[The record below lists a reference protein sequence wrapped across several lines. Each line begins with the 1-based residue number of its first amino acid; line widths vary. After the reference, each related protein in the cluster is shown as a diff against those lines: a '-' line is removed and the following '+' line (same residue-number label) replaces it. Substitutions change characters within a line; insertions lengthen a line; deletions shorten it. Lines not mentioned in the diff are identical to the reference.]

1 MSTQSAWARKWFYYF
16 PRSLFLSHPIF
27 RFQALNITTVI
38 FCHFLSP
45 FSCLTFII
53 SFNSH
58 ILRSRFYWWQKEVN
72 PLDMPQAPARIPLM
86 VWEIRPHYM
95 VMTLA
100 GRGASRRVSAFWIW
114 GGLCHW
120 ELPSGQDRGSK
131 CLFSGCR
138 GALLTGT
145 GSVLLRG
152 PPGSGKTTAV
162 AAACSRLGLHLLK
175 VRVPRK

>member
-58 ILRSRFYWWQKEVN
+58 ILRSRFYWWEKR
-72 PLDMPQAPARIPLM
+72 DMEWLSNLRNVRGCYWGSQDTVQLQSQYLHATLFLFNKTFIP
-86 VWEIRPHYM
+86 WK
-95 VMTLA
+95 
-100 GRGASRRVSAFWIW
+100 
-114 GGLCHW
+114 
-120 ELPSGQDRGSK
+120 LPIITY
-131 CLFSGCR
+131 C
-138 GALLTGT
+138 LLT
-145 GSVLLRG
+145 
-152 PPGSGKTTAV
+152 
-162 AAACSRLGLHLLK
+162 SRSQMPWGFITPFLDSCILTQH
-175 VRVPRK
+175 